1 MAGSLNSVQLIG
13 NLGRDPETR
22 SLQNGNK
29 VCNFSVACS
38 ERWKG
43 KDGEMQEKTEWVP
56 IVVWGPLADV
66 AEKYLRKG
74 SKVYVRGKFTTRKWE
89 KDGVDRYSTE
99 VVLQGFG
106 AELILLSDKA
116 AGAGGG
122 GGTTSDTGKGTPSQ
136 AERDLDDDIPF

>member
-43 KDGEMQEKTEWVP
+43 KDAVP
-56 IVVWGPLADV
+56 V
-66 AEKYLRKG
+66 
-74 SKVYVRGKFTTRKWE
+74 
-89 KDGVDRYSTE
+89 
-99 VVLQGFG
+99 
-106 AELILLSDKA
+106 
-116 AGAGGG
+116 
-122 GGTTSDTGKGTPSQ
+122 
-136 AERDLDDDIPF
+136 